1 MSKKSKSH
9 FNYVTMF
16 AFGRAILLV
25 SMGTGYLVSD
35 AYTLEK
41 GVQSLIL
48 PTPISLDGLYLA
60 TKLPFNKALKIM
72 KNRENFR
79 LVPQ

>member
-1 MSKKSKSH
+1 MSKKSESH

-16 AFGRAILLV
+16 ALGRAVLLV

-48 PTPISLDGLYLA
+48 PTQISLDGLYLA
-60 TKLPFNKALKIM
+60 TKLPFNKVLKFM

>member
-1 MSKKSKSH
+1 MSKKSEGH
-9 FNYVTMF
+9 FDYVTVF
-16 AFGRAILLV
+16 ALSRAVLLV
-25 SMGTGYLVSD
+25 SMGARYLVSD

-60 TKLPFNKALKIM
+60 AKLPFDKALKFM

-79 LVPQ
+79 FVPQ